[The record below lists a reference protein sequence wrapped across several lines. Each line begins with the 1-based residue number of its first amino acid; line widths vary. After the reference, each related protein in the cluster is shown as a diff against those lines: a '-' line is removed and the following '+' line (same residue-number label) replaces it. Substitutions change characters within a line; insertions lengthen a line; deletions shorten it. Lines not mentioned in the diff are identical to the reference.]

1 MITAI
6 VVSIFAIIA
15 GILYAKILWNKKAIC
30 LKGRHVLVT
39 GGSKGIGKA
48 FAFEVVRLGGSVTII
63 ARDEETL
70 EKTKMELL
78 KTVTSHE
85 SQKVMSFSVDI
96 SRDLSS
102 LDQVISEAED
112 EAGPVYM
119 LINCAG
125 TSIANKFEDIP
136 IEEFKRMVDIN
147 LMGSI
152 HATKAVIPGL
162 KERKEGVVI
171 FVSSIAGLVGL
182 FGYTAYSASKF
193 AVVGLAE
200 CLSMEVKAHNVKV
213 CVCFPPDTDTPG
225 FEEEQKTKVNMSF
238 KQVIRTSYSSK
249 SFEHVI
255 RI

>member
-1 MITAI
+1 MILA
-6 VVSIFAIIA
+6 VVISIIAIIA
-15 GILYAKILWNKKAIC
+15 AALYVKNVAYKKPIC
-30 LKGRHVLVT
+30 LNGKHVVIT

-48 FAFEVVRLGGSVTII
+48 FAFEVVRLGSSVTII
-63 ARDEETL
+63 ARDEEAL

-85 SQKVMSFSVDI
+85 SQKVMSFSVDVA
-96 SRDLSS
+96 RDASS

-112 EAGPVYM
+112 EAGPLYM

-125 TSIANKFEDIP
+125 TSIANKFEDTP
-136 IEEFKRMVDIN
+136 IEEFKRMIDIN

-152 HATKAVIPGL
+152 HATKAVMPGF
-162 KERKEGVVI
+162 KERKEGVVL

-200 CLSMEVKAHNVKV
+200 ALSMEVKTHNVKV

-225 FEEEQKTKVNMSF
+225 FEEEEKSKVCH
-238 KQVIRTSYSSK
+238 VASYL
-249 SFEHVI
+249 HTV
-255 RI
+255 